1 MSDAPPPM
9 LPNEP
14 VLQEGDFSSAVI
26 ELQQLLNTKG
36 AFLIVDGKF
45 GVVTKAAIIKFQ
57 RRQGLEPD
65 GIVRQSTWE
74 KLRQP

>member
-1 MSDAPPPM
+1 MFPI
-9 LPNEP
+9 EP
-14 VLQEGDFSSAVI
+14 VLQEGDSSSAVI

-45 GVVTKAAIIKFQ
+45 GAVTRAAVAKFQ
-57 RRQGLEPD
+57 RRQGLAPD
-65 GIVRQSTWE
+65 GVVRQSTWE